1 LSRAAPLFLVMFVA
15 LDATPLL
22 GAAASVAGQQTS
34 TVSTAITLNTT
45 ETLPPGYYYP
55 FSVPNT
61 YPNATFGYYFS
72 VSNTSVIL
80 RAEELREAL
89 RKTNELA
96 AESLGVILRECEHT
110 TKRSHMY
117 PVQSQGG
124 SQ

>member
-1 LSRAAPLFLVMFVA
+1 LSRVAPLFLVMFVA

-61 YPNATFGYYFS
+61 YPNAPSAT
-72 VSNTSVIL
+72 TSV
-80 RAEELREAL
+80 
-89 RKTNELA
+89 
-96 AESLGVILRECEHT
+96 
-110 TKRSHMY
+110 
-117 PVQSQGG
+117 
-124 SQ
+124 